1 MSLNIR
7 FKENKL
13 PIKKRKENKEDTPES
28 LDTRR
33 AEENPILYSILFL
46 FFNKMSWFFSS
57 APTADEP
64 PAPTSTTSLGALGLG
79 AAASVAHNPAAQRA
93 ATEFAEDE
101 GVQEAASSFAS
112 DQRVQRAFFK
122 TVGVPTAYLPGTEG
136 SSSSSSSTTTTTSS
150 SSSASSSLPQSTSL
164 PPASNSSTSTS
175 RRPSAAALASNIG
188 TSTSRRPSAAALAAA
203 AAFQDS
209 QESQQ
214 SHRHTNTNT
223 SSSSVPH
230 EKGGGQLQ
238 HQHQRQ
244 RRRPP
249 LSSTFIAHPD
259 YGKKRQSTHSDNE
272 KLSSSPP
279 PSPPPPAP
287 LYMLD
292 PFPNSNIPE
301 SFRQQFRL
309 YTFVGTHEQEQISQQ
324 NQHVDK
330 QSLDY
335 LLTQLYHEHVKES
348 HSSSGSQWN
357 QEQIQEG
364 LHLESLLSDY
374 MNMNDRSY
382 NRTTYSND
390 EDNEYVQSDQ
400 QSQLASLMYQRIQL
414 QAKEDEMRQ
423 REYLY
428 N

>member
-1 MSLNIR
+1 
-7 FKENKL
+7 
-13 PIKKRKENKEDTPES
+13 
-28 LDTRR
+28 
-33 AEENPILYSILFL
+33 
-46 FFNKMSWFFSS
+46 MSWNFSS

-223 SSSSVPH
+223 SSSSSSVRELPH